1 MQTTEKKRAGFNIID
16 VLILVIVAILI
27 ISTVLRY
34 RVSDTLPEPTAL
46 TSVEIKILIEDFS
59 EELVNGIVLG
69 RTVFFE
75 ENGDALGT
83 MKSADF
89 QKTKLLYSADDGT
102 TVTAESNRTYDVRCV
117 ISAEGILSD
126 KGFLLDGVTY
136 LAPGQILTLKTT
148 ELTVSALITDISV
161 VE

>member
-1 MQTTEKKRAGFNIID
+1 MQTTEKKRARFNIID

-27 ISTVLRY
+27 VSTVLRN
-34 RVSDTLPEPTAL
+34 RASDTLPEPTAL

-69 RTVFFE
+69 RTVYFE
-75 ENGDALGT
+75 NSGDSLGT

-89 QKTKLLYSADDGT
+89 QKTKLLYLADDGA

-117 ISAEGILSD
+117 ISAEGILSS
-126 KGFLLDGVTY
+126 KGFLLDGTTY
-136 LAPGQILTLKTT
+136 LAPGQVLTLKTT